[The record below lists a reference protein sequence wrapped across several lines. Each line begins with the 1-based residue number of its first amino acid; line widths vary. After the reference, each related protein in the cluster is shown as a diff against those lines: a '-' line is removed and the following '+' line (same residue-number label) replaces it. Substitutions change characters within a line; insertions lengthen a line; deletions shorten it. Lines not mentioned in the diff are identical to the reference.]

1 MRAAWTMEGSS
12 GADLARRR
20 AKADPIAIDRKDGV
34 GNQQHPPDRIR
45 VAALELD
52 NCVLDKG
59 NPR

>member
-1 MRAAWTMEGSS
+1 MEGSS